1 MQAETTS
8 SENAASTA
16 PVRLSRTGKRPVPVP
31 KGVNIT
37 LVEGKLSVKG
47 PKGELSRVL
56 PPNVDVKFENAE
68 ITVVPTIPGRDGARF
83 QGLTRSLING
93 MVMGAAEGYTRTLE
107 LHGTGYRA
115 EVKGKVLA
123 LALGLSHPVN
133 YPIPAGVV
141 VVVPPESKGTVV
153 ILTGADK
160 AVMGQTAAT
169 IRGFRPPSPYG
180 GKGVRY
186 RGEKI
191 RVKAGKAAGKGK

>member
-1 MQAETTS
+1 MATETAS
-8 SENAASTA
+8 SQTTPSEG
-16 PVRLSRTGKRPVPVP
+16 PVRLSRTGKRPVVVP
-31 KGVNIT
+31 KTVNVT
-37 LVEGKLSVKG
+37 LVDGKLSVKG

-56 PPNVDVKFENAE
+56 PPNVDVKYENAE
-68 ITVVPTIPGRDGARF
+68 ITVVPTLPGRDGARF

-93 MVMGAAEGYTRTLE
+93 MVTGAAEGYTRTLE

-115 EVKGKVLA
+115 EVKGKVLN

-133 YPIPAGVV
+133 YPIPAGVT
-141 VVVPPESKGTVV
+141 VVVPPESKGTLV

>member
-1 MQAETTS
+1 MEAQAQAAK
-8 SENAASTA
+8 SEA
-16 PVRLSRTGKRPVPVP
+16 PVRLSRTGKRPVAVP
-31 KGVNIT
+31 KTVNVTLKDGT
-37 LVEGKLSVKG
+37 LVIKG
-47 PKGELSRVL
+47 PKGELTRVL

-68 ITVVPTIPGRDGARF
+68 LTVVPTIPGRDGARF

-93 MVMGAAEGYTRTLE
+93 MVTGAAEGYTRTLE

-115 EVKGKVLA
+115 EVKGKVLN

-141 VVVPPESKGTVV
+141 ITVPPESKGTVV

-191 RVKAGKAAGKGK
+191 KLKAGKAAGKGK